1 MTARDPVLLLAPA
14 RPPSRLGEHLLLTLA
29 LVALLAFGYL
39 LMWRGWRRRA
49 ARVYDLPPLPELIS
63 PRPEP
68 LPEPL
73 VAPMPG
79 VYVGSV
85 GEGGWQ
91 DRIVGRGLGRRSRGE
106 LIVTAAG
113 IDLAGMWLPR
123 TALRSVRVGPGLANT
138 VVPGPGMVIVGW
150 DWDGARCESGF
161 RGQAS
166 RYPEISSAVESL
178 LTGAHP

>member
-1 MTARDPVLLLAPA
+1 MIRGTSLLLAPE
-14 RPPSRLGEHLLLTLA
+14 RPPSRLGEHLLLTLV
-29 LVALLAFGYL
+29 LVALLALGYL

-49 ARVYDLPPLPELIS
+49 ARVYDLPPLPELVS

-68 LPEPL
+68 LPDPL
-73 VAPMPG
+73 VSPMPG

-91 DRIVGRGLGRRSRGE
+91 DRIAGRGLGRRAGGD
-106 LIVTAAG
+106 LVVTEAG
-113 IDLAGMWLPR
+113 VDLAGLWLPR
-123 TALRSVRVGPGLANT
+123 ASLRSVRIGPGLSNK
-138 VVPGPGMVIVGW
+138 VVPGPGMLILGW
-150 DWDGARCESGF
+150 DWDGTRCESAF

-166 RYPEISSAVESL
+166 RYPQIMSAVENL